1 MYEKDINQVFQSV
14 IATRSSYVKSF
25 KFMFSVRRA
34 KIPNFEVIIWTLDRE
49 TFTDSFNYL
58 RLCLLAVFHTLQIL
72 ASPELISIQ
81 GIPNRLTF
89 MRIYNKILNKCAI
102 FVCILFVNKHYLR
115 SLNKHLHV
123 IFSFN
128 Y

>member
-1 MYEKDINQVFQSV
+1 MSSQSYESSKNTIFTIYWSLSCEMYEKDINQVFQSV

-58 RLCLLAVFHTLQIL
+58 RLCLLAVFHTLQIV

-81 GIPNRLTF
+81 GI
-89 MRIYNKILNKCAI
+89 ID
-102 FVCILFVNKHYLR
+102 
-115 SLNKHLHV
+115 
-123 IFSFN
+123 
-128 Y
+128 